1 MPESRPD
8 CPDPLAPRPAR
19 EALLWARGFA
29 ALASA
34 IIGLM
39 VLGALVRAH
48 GAGLACPDWPLCFG
62 RFVPEFDLKVAFEWS
77 HRVVAGSISLV
88 YLGLAIG
95 CWRRAVTPASVRKT
109 LVVGGVVLAVQV
121 ILGALTVWKL
131 LASWS
136 VTSHL
141 LTANA
146 FVLSVSF
153 VAADF
158 FERANPPARKILPS
172 RAQRFGISA
181 LLALLIAQIAVGG
194 LVASKYAG
202 LVCPEWPTC
211 IDGVWFPGFE
221 GARGLHLV
229 HRLLAYVLVV
239 GLLAGAIATR
249 SIPRLG
255 RILAAGAVIG
265 LAQACVGVANVLL
278 RLPVE
283 VTGLHSA
290 LAAGLVI
297 LLALATR
304 EAWQGPR
311 SSASNP
317 RTALDRST

>member
-1 MPESRPD
+1 
-8 CPDPLAPRPAR
+8 
-19 EALLWARGFA
+19 
-29 ALASA
+29 
-34 IIGLM
+34 
-39 VLGALVRAH
+39 
-48 GAGLACPDWPLCFG
+48 
-62 RFVPEFDLKVAFEWS
+62 
-77 HRVVAGSISLV
+77 
-88 YLGLAIG
+88 
-95 CWRRAVTPASVRKT
+95 
-109 LVVGGVVLAVQV
+109 
-121 ILGALTVWKL
+121 
-131 LASWS
+131 

-146 FVLSVSF
+146 FVLCVSF
-153 VAADF
+153 TAAEF
-158 FERANPPARKILPS
+158 FDRANPPPRNNLPS
-172 RAQRFGISA
+172 RAQRIGISA
-181 LLALLIAQIAVGG
+181 LMALLIAQIAVGG
-194 LVASKYAG
+194 LVASTYAG

-211 IDGVWFPGFE
+211 IDGTWFPGFE

-229 HRLLAYVLVV
+229 HRLLAYALLA

-255 RILAAGAVIG
+255 TMLAASAAVG
-265 LAQACVGVANVLL
+265 LAQACVGVANVLF

-311 SSASNP
+311 SSPSNP